1 MVSNGVTIPALPCR
15 DLDETVSF
23 YEALGFSQTYRQRRP
38 NPYAAVRRE
47 AIEIHLFSVQGFDPE
62 QSHGNVIVV
71 VPDPDDLYLAF
82 ANGLRAA
89 YGKLPSTGIPR
100 ILRPRKRSGT
110 VRGFSVVDPGGNWL
124 RVSRLGD
131 TEEEAGEAR
140 PTGLARVIENAARL
154 SDSKGDDS
162 AAAGILDAG
171 LARFVDAPTVERA
184 RALLFRAELA
194 VRMDDAGGA
203 TAALAMTQALP
214 LSDDERAEV
223 ADDIAHAE
231 ELVAGLA

>member
-89 YGKLPSTGIPR
+89 YGKLPRRASR
-100 ILRPRKRSGT
+100 ASSGP
-110 VRGFSVVDPGGNWL
+110 VRGLAPCAGSASSIQVGTGCACPGWATRRRKPARRGPL
-124 RVSRLGD
+124 VSN
-131 TEEEAGEAR
+131 E
-140 PTGLARVIENAARL
+140 
-154 SDSKGDDS
+154 
-162 AAAGILDAG
+162 
-171 LARFVDAPTVERA
+171 
-184 RALLFRAELA
+184 
-194 VRMDDAGGA
+194 
-203 TAALAMTQALP
+203 
-214 LSDDERAEV
+214 
-223 ADDIAHAE
+223 
-231 ELVAGLA
+231 